1 MRMSDERPDL
11 YLFFDTETTGLP
23 RNWKAPITDT
33 ANWPRM
39 VQLAWMLCDEAGT
52 ELVKQCRIVVPD
64 GYEIPEK
71 AASVHGIST
80 ARARAEGVPLK
91 QAIDEFV
98 AASGLAAK
106 FVAHNIAFDEKIVG
120 AECVRLKLPVPFV
133 KKPML
138 CTMKE
143 STQYCKIPGPYGVK
157 WPTLTE
163 LHTKLFGKA
172 FDGAHDAM
180 ADVGACK
187 SAYYEL
193 KQRRVMA

>member
-1 MRMSDERPDL
+1 MNPNL

-23 RNWKAPITDT
+23 RDWKAPITNT
-33 ANWPRM
+33 ANWPRL

-52 ELVKQCRIVVPD
+52 ELAKQCRIVKPD
-64 GYEIPEK
+64 GFTIPDK

-80 ARARAEGVPLK
+80 DRALAEGVELK
-91 QAIDEFV
+91 QAMDEFM
-98 AASGLAAK
+98 AASDLATK

-120 AECVRLKLPVPFV
+120 AECVRLNLPVPFV
-133 KKPML
+133 GKPML

-163 LHTKLFGKA
+163 LHVKLFGKA

-180 ADVGACK
+180 SDVGACK

-193 KQRRVMA
+193 KTRKVMS